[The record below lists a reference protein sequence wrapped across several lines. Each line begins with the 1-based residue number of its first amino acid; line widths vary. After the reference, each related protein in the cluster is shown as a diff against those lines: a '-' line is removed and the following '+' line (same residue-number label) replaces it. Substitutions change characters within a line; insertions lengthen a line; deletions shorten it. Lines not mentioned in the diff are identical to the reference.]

1 MAIGLHRYQTFAFL
15 ILFLICMDG
24 ISQSTSGIPG
34 YIRIPTATLN
44 PDGTVYVGGSFLP
57 KEHLAYSKY
66 NYNAGTA
73 FVSVTFLPFLE
84 VDFRFTR
91 MLDYPHYESHVSDR
105 MPSVRARLLKE
116 DKWWPS
122 VLIGVHD
129 FITSLESGQARHFES
144 SYIVITK
151 GFTFPKTGLSVE
163 GTVGYGTNWL
173 VARNYELLGFW
184 GGMQIRWDRIKWLT
198 LMGDYDGEV
207 TSVGAEAVFFRHLVL
222 KMGTVGFDSFTGCI
236 SYRFRLK
243 K

>member
-1 MAIGLHRYQTFAFL
+1 MAICLNRCHSLVFLVLLLIGLNVYA
-15 ILFLICMDG
+15 
-24 ISQSTSGIPG
+24 QSTSGIPG

-44 PDGTVYVGGSFLP
+44 PDGTVYVGASFLP
-57 KEHLAYSKY
+57 MEHLAYSKY

-73 FVSVTFLPFLE
+73 FLSVTFLPFLE

-122 VLIGVHD
+122 VVIGVHD
-129 FITSLESGQARHFES
+129 FITSLESGAARHFES
-144 SYIVITK
+144 SYIVVTK
-151 GFTFPKTGLSVE
+151 GFTLPKTGLSFE
-163 GTVGYGTNWL
+163 GTIGYGTNWL

-184 GGMQIRWDRIKWLT
+184 GGMQVKWDRVKWLS
-198 LMGDYDGEV
+198 LMGDYDGVV

-222 KMGTVGFDSFTGCI
+222 KMGTVGFDSYTGCL